1 VESPKKKFTPA
12 GVLGA
17 VLGFAFSR
25 YAGANVLIPVVG
37 ALLIGWVLTKRANGP
52 HPMAA
57 AVAAQGGHFLWMLIG
72 ALFGGAAPAF
82 VVETALFA
90 VGVAWLFLQPRLPA
104 VLVLGTYQVV
114 ALVVN
119 FTTMR
124 AVPLDSSEARALSVH
139 IAFRAIGIVAMV
151 WGLRAARQAAEAA
164 TQPSTMH

>member
-1 VESPKKKFTPA
+1 VESLKKKFTPA

-25 YAGANVLIPVVG
+25 YAGANVLVPVVG
-37 ALLIGWVLTKRANGP
+37 ALLIGWVLTKRASGP

-57 AVAAQGGHFLWMLIG
+57 AIAVQGGHFLWMLIG

-90 VGVAWLFLQPRLPA
+90 GGVAWLFLQPRLPA
-104 VLVLGTYQVV
+104 ILVLGTYQVI

-139 IAFRAIGIVAMV
+139 IALRAIGVVAMV
-151 WGLRAARQAAEAA
+151 WGLRVARQASSVAAE
-164 TQPSTMH
+164 PPLMH